1 MHIPDWLFIVF
12 IVLWI
17 PGGILVMALPSG
29 PSTILAVILALPLV
43 VGFIL
48 NVIAGIREQRLAAR
62 GRHRSL

>member
-1 MHIPDWLFIVF
+1 MHIPDWLFVVF

-29 PSTILAVILALPLV
+29 PSTILAAALALPLV

-48 NVIAGIREQRLAAR
+48 SVIDGIRQRHLAAR
-62 GRHRSL
+62 GRHRGL